1 MLLCLWF
8 NHFLDSRAEIHR
20 IFALFFLENLRHSE
34 INWPLK
40 CGQGNGFDDNCP
52 NTFPAWSDCCY
63 DPEERRFIQNII
75 EHNMYEQNSSFWMQ
89 LKLSNIDVWPTNILH
104 FQSYYQIWVDAME
117 LNLLMIVVLLQIFVE
132 KVKEIV
138 TMTLTVLEPWN
149 VAATIV
155 SVLFLL
161 ILNVA
166 MTLIN
171 KIEYSIFTNYCYIP

>member
-1 MLLCLWF
+1 
-8 NHFLDSRAEIHR
+8 
-20 IFALFFLENLRHSE
+20 
-34 INWPLK
+34 
-40 CGQGNGFDDNCP
+40 
-52 NTFPAWSDCCY
+52 
-63 DPEERRFIQNII
+63 
-75 EHNMYEQNSSFWMQ
+75 
-89 LKLSNIDVWPTNILH
+89 
-104 FQSYYQIWVDAME
+104 ME

-171 KIEYSIFTNYCYIP
+171 KIEYIIEGIR